1 MVALQVC
8 FFIKKQTVREFRN
21 FSIAIFRGF
30 CIYNIIYEKGEWKR
44 WQEQLFLLTAMLL
57 YEEIDK
63 RQGRYVLIVPVSRR
77 NVILLQEI
85 YVLMVLWQ
93 EQIMKDP

>member
-1 MVALQVC
+1 MAGTIVH
-8 FFIKKQTVREFRN
+8 
-21 FSIAIFRGF
+21 
-30 CIYNIIYEKGEWKR
+30 
-44 WQEQLFLLTAMLL
+44 LLTAMLL

-63 RQGRYVLIVPVSRR
+63 RQGRYVLIVPISRR

-93 EQIMKDP
+93 ERIMKDL